1 MTLSCCLAVQSGNV
15 LVGLPR
21 AMLKSALSR
30 GLVMDP
36 GKKFVFT
43 VFVSMLMTGVLPAFA
58 GIWDDPENLKV
69 LPKDISPD
77 ELGATMRGFAMGTG
91 SRCSVCHVGEVE
103 ADLDTYDFSL
113 DDKEMKLKARE
124 MIHLVRSVNEKLALA
139 FPDAKD
145 PLVEVTCATCHRGQ
159 AKPVMIEDV
168 LAQALH
174 DDGLD
179 KAVADYRDLRNRYY
193 GGYTYDFSERSL
205 MRFAEQLA
213 SEEALDDAIGF
224 LDLNLEFYPQSSR
237 SYSLRGQ
244 VYAELG
250 DIAAAREDYVK
261 ALEIEPQSGWIRGL
275 LEALDQG

>member
-1 MTLSCCLAVQSGNV
+1 
-15 LVGLPR
+15 
-21 AMLKSALSR
+21 
-30 GLVMDP
+30 
-36 GKKFVFT
+36 
-43 VFVSMLMTGVLPAFA
+43 
-58 GIWDDPENLKV
+58 
-69 LPKDISPD
+69 
-77 ELGATMRGFAMGTG
+77 
-91 SRCSVCHVGEVE
+91 
-103 ADLDTYDFSL
+103 
-113 DDKEMKLKARE
+113 
-124 MIHLVRSVNEKLALA
+124 
-139 FPDAKD
+139 
-145 PLVEVTCATCHRGQ
+145 
-159 AKPVMIEDV
+159 MIEDV

-213 SEEALDDAIGF
+213 SEEALDDAIGL

-261 ALEIEPQSGWIRGL
+261 ALQIEPQSGWIRGL